1 MRHNTKKILRVFLC
15 SLLVFFLI
23 PHSQSYAKTTELQA
37 LDAYKALLSG
47 KSVKWGDTNSKI
59 PLEKCSFALAYIDN
73 NTVPELI
80 LQNIGNT
87 DHAVGY
93 GSLYTYKNNKVVC
106 LGSLS
111 MNDTLYYYKKK
122 GIYVDNYTGM
132 GFSSDFYNKLSGTK
146 ISTKLIKSKNYLADN
161 SIACSY
167 STGSEEITKVQFKRK
182 LKKLVGLKKKTVLR
196 FYQNTASNRSKY
208 LD

>member
-1 MRHNTKKILRVFLC
+1 MRHSTKKILRVILC

-23 PHSQSYAKTTELQA
+23 PHAHSYAKTTELQA

-47 KSVKWGDTNSKI
+47 KTVKWGDTDSQI

-87 DHAVGY
+87 DHAIGY
-93 GSLYTYKNNKVVC
+93 GLLYTYKNNKVVC
-106 LGSLS
+106 LGSLN
-111 MNDTLYYYKKK
+111 MNDTFYYYKKK

-132 GFSSDFYNKLSGTK
+132 GSSLDFYNKLSGTK
-146 ISTKLIKSKNYLADN
+146 ISTKLTKNKNYLADN
-161 SIACSY
+161 TIAYSY

-182 LKKLVGLKKKTVLR
+182 LQKLVGSKKKTVLR
-196 FYQNTASNRSKY
+196 FYQNTSFNRSKY